1 MRQCV
6 SFYFLSWTVELVL
19 EKERASFWAATVE
32 PVLQLKDEL
41 NFRASQLRQQKVTAE
56 SSDGEQVIE
65 KVFV

>member
-1 MRQCV
+1 MRQRV
-6 SFYFLSWTVELVL
+6 SFYFLSWAVELVL
-19 EKERASFWAATVE
+19 EKERESFWAATVE

-41 NFRASQLRQQKVTAE
+41 NFRASQLRQQKVTTE